1 MSKVNIIAIDGPA
14 ASGKSTVG
22 KIIAEWLGFLYFDTG
37 LMYRALTW
45 AAEQHRVDFNDGER
59 LAWLASEIQ
68 IDIQPP
74 TIQDGRSSDVFV
86 NGQDV
91 TWEIRHPDI
100 DERVSIVSMHP
111 EVREALGLQQR
122 RIGLRGRVV
131 MVGRDIGTI
140 VLPEADIKIY
150 LEASVEERARRRYAE
165 LRERGEAVEFE
176 AILESMQNRDTID
189 SSREVAPLKPAT
201 DAIVIDTNGMSID
214 LVFEKIKKIIEQKN
228 HIQTLRV

>member
-14 ASGKSTVG
+14 ASGKSTIG

-45 AAEQHRVDFNDGER
+45 AAEQHQVDFNDGKR
-59 LAWLASEIQ
+59 LAQLASEIH
-68 IDIQPP
+68 IEIQTP
-74 TIQDGRSSDVFV
+74 TVQDGRSSNVLV

-122 RIGLRGRVV
+122 CVGLRGKVV

-150 LEASVEERARRRYAE
+150 LEASVEERARRRYVE
-165 LRERGEAVEFE
+165 MRERGEVVDFE
-176 AILESMQNRDTID
+176 SILESMQNRDRID

-201 DAIVIDTNGMSID
+201 DAIVIDTNEMSID
-214 LVFEKIKKIIEQKN
+214 MVVEKIKKTIEQKN
-228 HIQTLRV
+228 HKI